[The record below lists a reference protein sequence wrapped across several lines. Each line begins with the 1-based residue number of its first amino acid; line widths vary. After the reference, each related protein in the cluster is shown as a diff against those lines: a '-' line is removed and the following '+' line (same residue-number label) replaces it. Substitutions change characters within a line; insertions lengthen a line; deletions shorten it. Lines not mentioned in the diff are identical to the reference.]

1 MTAINTRPESNCNAL
16 GASPHTPGAHQLAGA
31 DWVEIPQALVRRHML
46 AGAFFLS
53 KDASAMLAREGVP
66 LDLMLFWF
74 NEPRPHVKVGER
86 LLVGYGLEAFFGYD
100 ESQTGAR
107 AFFVEISLHTYPI
120 HH

>member
-53 KDASAMLAREGVP
+53 KDASAMLARE
-66 LDLMLFWF
+66 
-74 NEPRPHVKVGER
+74 PRPHVKVGER
-86 LLVGYGLEAFFGYD
+86 LLMGYGLEAFFGYD